1 MDIPTYDQFVFPL
14 LQILARHLDG
24 IKARDAYE
32 AAADTLGLTP
42 EARAEILP
50 SGLQPVYQN
59 RIGWAHDR
67 LKRRGL
73 STSPRRGEWKIT
85 DKGLAFLNKHADGV
99 GGNVLRALTHV
110 DPGSRASGGGKA
122 ALSPPTM
129 SESVPIEKLSPEEQI
144 DAAITEL
151 NANLSQD
158 LLEIIQN
165 ASPAFFERLV
175 LDVLHAM
182 GYGGSRDALVETG
195 GTGDGGIDGIVT
207 LDKLGLEKVY
217 VQAKRWFGK
226 NVGRPDI
233 QTFYGALAGR
243 RARKGVFITTS
254 DYSPDA
260 RSYAA
265 QVSDS
270 IVLVD
275 GAQLTAFMIDYGV
288 GVAIQRTIKIGRI
301 DSDYFEPS

>member
-1 MDIPTYDQFVFPL
+1 M
-14 LQILARHLDG
+14 R
-24 IKARDAYE
+24 E
-32 AAADTLGLTP
+32 
-42 EARAEILP
+42 E
-50 SGLQPVYQN
+50 
-59 RIGWAHDR
+59 
-67 LKRRGL
+67 
-73 STSPRRGEWKIT
+73 
-85 DKGLAFLNKHADGV
+85 GLAFLSKHADGV
-99 GGNVLRALTHV
+99 GDPVLRALTHV
-110 DPGSRASGGGKA
+110 DPGSRASGGKPR
-122 ALSPPTM
+122 SPAMTEPM
-129 SESVPIEKLSPEEQI
+129 ASDKLSPEERI
-144 DAAITEL
+144 DAALTEL

-158 LLEIIQN
+158 LLDIIQS
-165 ASPAFFERLV
+165 ASAAFFERLV

-233 QTFYGALAGR
+233 QTFYGALAGQ

-275 GAQLTAFMIDYGV
+275 GAQLTAYMIDYGV
-288 GVAIQRTIKIGRI
+288 GVSIQRTIKIGRI
-301 DSDYFEPS
+301 DSDYFELS